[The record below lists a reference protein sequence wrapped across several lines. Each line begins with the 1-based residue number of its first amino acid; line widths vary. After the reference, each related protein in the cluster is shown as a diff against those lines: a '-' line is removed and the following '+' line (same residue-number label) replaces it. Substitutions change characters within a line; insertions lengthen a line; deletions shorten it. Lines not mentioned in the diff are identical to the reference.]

1 MRNGTLVK
9 PIWDRKADEQKRLFE
24 QLWRQMEKVCEIA
37 WGMKETGDW
46 LQGIRA
52 DRLLAI
58 VRQTE
63 DLAYTIERHHA
74 QKHVRKIWPDNM
86 PEVKAYRKAH
96 CPEADA
102 YEQAMAEAEHQM
114 DLQEGR

>member
-24 QLWRQMEKVCEIA
+24 QLWWQMEKVCEIA

-74 QKHVRKIWPDNM
+74 QKHVRKIWPEKKRVRKVRM
-86 PEVKAYRKAH
+86 PEA
-96 CPEADA
+96 EA
-102 YEQAMAEAEHQM
+102 YEQAMAEAEHKM
-114 DLQEGR
+114 DLKEGR